1 METGDSD
8 LYQIKVNDTATE
20 GRDVELDYIK
30 ELAKNVHL
38 GVFMSK
44 AYGLELLFRLE
55 IFDSEGADNGIDDT
69 YDAIEFNRPRKAAF
83 SQFCSFLRDQN
94 AIIYGVS
101 EVKKSKTVLRLSPSA
116 SEELATVRQRG

>member
-1 METGDSD
+1 M
-8 LYQIKVNDTATE
+8 
-20 GRDVELDYIK
+20 ELDYIK

-101 EVKKSKTVLRLSPSA
+101 DLKKSKTVLRLSPSA
-116 SEELATVRQRG
+116 LEALALVRQKRG

>member
-1 METGDSD
+1 METGDSN